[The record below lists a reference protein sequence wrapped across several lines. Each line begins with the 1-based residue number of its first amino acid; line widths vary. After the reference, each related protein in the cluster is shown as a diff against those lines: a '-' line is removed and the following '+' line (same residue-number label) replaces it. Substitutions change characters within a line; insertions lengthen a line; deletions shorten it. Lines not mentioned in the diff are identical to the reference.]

1 MQNNVLSH
9 TREKAGSRQTAGTS
23 DRSEVRTMGNVTIKD
38 IARICGVG
46 VSTVSRAMNN
56 HPDINQETKDMIM
69 QAIEQNNYVPNNS
82 ARNLKRT
89 DAKAIAVLVKGISN
103 PLFNRMIKV
112 IEQITQKEKY
122 ELVLQHVDDNQDEVT
137 VAIELEKEKRLRG
150 IIFLGGY
157 FTHSEEKLKQISIP
171 FVLSTINL
179 EEEDGR
185 EVYAS
190 VSVDDVKESYRI
202 VDYLIRNGHRRIA
215 VIGSRKDD
223 ESIGWLRLQGYR
235 KALEHYHIPADEE
248 LVCYT
253 QDDMATYGME
263 AGYEMTERLLNRR
276 ADFTALFAM
285 SDRMAVGACKAILDY
300 GGKIP
305 DQYSVVGFDG
315 MDVAQFY
322 NPSITTIRQPV
333 EEMAEATIRMLLDVI
348 RKKNKSRHMV
358 FEGQLI
364 EGQSVRN
371 IN

>member
-1 MQNNVLSH
+1 
-9 TREKAGSRQTAGTS
+9 
-23 DRSEVRTMGNVTIKD
+23 MGNVTIKD

-150 IIFLGGY
+150 IVFLGGY
-157 FTHSEEKLKQISIP
+157 FSHSEEKLKQISIP
-171 FVLSTINL
+171 FVLSTIKL

-185 EVYAS
+185 QEYAS
-190 VSVDDVKESYRI
+190 ISVDDIKESERI
-202 VDYLIRNGHRRIA
+202 IEYLLQNGHRKIA

-235 KALEHYHIPADEE
+235 RALERYHVAVDEE
-248 LVCYT
+248 LICYVPGNL
-253 QDDMATYGME
+253 AAYSME
-263 AGYEMTERLLNRR
+263 AGYEMTDQLLKMGK
-276 ADFTALFAM
+276 AFTALFAM
-285 SDRMAVGACKAILDY
+285 SDSMAVGACKAILDH
-300 GGKIP
+300 GCSIP

-315 MDVAQFY
+315 MDVAQYY

-333 EEMAEATIRMLLDVI
+333 EEMAEATIRMLLELI
-348 RKKNKSRHMV
+348 RKKNKSRHLV

-371 IN
+371 ITE

>member
-1 MQNNVLSH
+1 
-9 TREKAGSRQTAGTS
+9 
-23 DRSEVRTMGNVTIKD
+23 MGNVTIKD
-38 IARICGVG
+38 IAQICGVG

-112 IEQITQKEKY
+112 IEQVTQKEKY

-157 FTHSEEKLKQISIP
+157 FSHSEEKLRQMSIP
-171 FVLSTINL
+171 FVLSTISL
-179 EEEDGR
+179 VEEDGR
-185 EVYAS
+185 QEYAS
-190 VSVDDVKESYRI
+190 VSVDDIKESYRI
-202 VDYLIRNGHRRIA
+202 VNYLIQNGHKRIA
-215 VIGSRKDD
+215 VVGSRKDD

-235 KALEHYHIPADEE
+235 KALEQNHIQIDED
-248 LVCYT
+248 LICYVT
-253 QDDMATYGME
+253 GNLATYSME
-263 AGYEMTERLLNRR
+263 AGYEMTDELLKKGKE
-276 ADFTALFAM
+276 FTALFAM
-285 SDRMAVGACKAILDY
+285 SDRMAVGACKAILDH

-305 DQYSVVGFDG
+305 DEYSVVGFDG
-315 MDVAQFY
+315 MDVAQYY
-322 NPSITTIRQPV
+322 NPSITTIQQPV
-333 EEMAEATIRMLLDVI
+333 EEMAEATIRMLLDLI
-348 RKKNKSRHMV
+348 RKKHKSRHLV

-371 IN
+371 IRENEGGANYESKWNTASDQ

>member
-9 TREKAGSRQTAGTS
+9 TKEKAGSRQTAGTS

-171 FVLSTINL
+171 FVLSTIHL
-179 EEEDGR
+179 EEEDRR

-202 VDYLIRNGHRRIA
+202 VDYLIRNGHRKIA

-235 KALEHYHIPADEE
+235 KALEHYHISADEE

-253 QDDMATYGME
+253 PDDMATYSME
-263 AGYEMTERLLNRR
+263 AGYEMTERLLNRK
-276 ADFTALFAM
+276 ADFTALFAL

-333 EEMAEATIRMLLDVI
+333 EEMAEATIRMLLDAI

>member
-1 MQNNVLSH
+1 
-9 TREKAGSRQTAGTS
+9 
-23 DRSEVRTMGNVTIKD
+23 MGNVTIKD

-150 IIFLGGY
+150 IVFLGGY
-157 FTHSEEKLKQISIP
+157 FSHSEEKLKQISIP
-171 FVLSTINL
+171 FVLSTIKL

-185 EVYAS
+185 QEYAS
-190 VSVDDVKESYRI
+190 ISVDDIKESERI
-202 VDYLIRNGHRRIA
+202 VEYLLQNGHRKIA

-235 KALEHYHIPADEE
+235 RALERYHVAVDEE
-248 LVCYT
+248 LICYVPGNL
-253 QDDMATYGME
+253 AAYSME
-263 AGYEMTERLLNRR
+263 AGYEMTDQLLKKGK
-276 ADFTALFAM
+276 AFTALFAM
-285 SDRMAVGACKAILDY
+285 SDSMAVGACKAILDH
-300 GGKIP
+300 GCSIP

-315 MDVAQFY
+315 MDVAQYY

-333 EEMAEATIRMLLDVI
+333 EEMAEATIRMLLELI
-348 RKKNKSRHMV
+348 RKKNKSRHLV

-371 IN
+371 ITE

>member
-1 MQNNVLSH
+1 
-9 TREKAGSRQTAGTS
+9 
-23 DRSEVRTMGNVTIKD
+23 
-38 IARICGVG
+38 
-46 VSTVSRAMNN
+46 
-56 HPDINQETKDMIM
+56 M

>member
-1 MQNNVLSH
+1 
-9 TREKAGSRQTAGTS
+9 
-23 DRSEVRTMGNVTIKD
+23 MGNVTIKD

-112 IEQITQKEKY
+112 IEQVTQKEKY

-150 IIFLGGY
+150 IVFLGGY
-157 FTHSEEKLKQISIP
+157 FTHSEEKLKQISVP

-185 EVYAS
+185 QEYAS
-190 VSVDDVKESYRI
+190 VSVDDIKESFRI
-202 VDYLIRNGHRRIA
+202 VEYLIQNGHRKIA
-215 VIGSRKDD
+215 VAGSRRDD
-223 ESIGWLRLQGYR
+223 ESIGLLRLQGYR
-235 KALEHYHIPADEE
+235 KALQQYHIPMDEE
-248 LVCYT
+248 LICYLE
-253 QDDMATYGME
+253 DDVVPYSME
-263 AGYEMTERLLNRR
+263 AGYEMTDQLLKKGKE
-276 ADFTALFAM
+276 FTAIFAM
-285 SDRMAVGACKAILDY
+285 SDRMAVGACKAILDHGY
-300 GGKIP
+300 GIP
-305 DQYSVVGFDG
+305 EQYSVVGFDG
-315 MDVAQFY
+315 LDVAQFY

-333 EEMAEATIRMLLDVI
+333 EEMAEATIQMLLDVI
-348 RKKNKSRHMV
+348 RKKNRNRHIV
-358 FEGQLI
+358 FDGQLI
-364 EGQSVRN
+364 EGQSVRK
-371 IN
+371 INGEGEDRI

>member
-1 MQNNVLSH
+1 
-9 TREKAGSRQTAGTS
+9 
-23 DRSEVRTMGNVTIKD
+23 
-38 IARICGVG
+38 
-46 VSTVSRAMNN
+46 
-56 HPDINQETKDMIM
+56 M

-171 FVLSTINL
+171 FVLSTIHL
-179 EEEDGR
+179 EEEDRR

-202 VDYLIRNGHRRIA
+202 VDYLIRNGHRKIA

-235 KALEHYHIPADEE
+235 KALEHYHISADEE

-253 QDDMATYGME
+253 PDDMATYSME
-263 AGYEMTERLLNRR
+263 AGYEMTERLLNRK
-276 ADFTALFAM
+276 ADFTALFAL